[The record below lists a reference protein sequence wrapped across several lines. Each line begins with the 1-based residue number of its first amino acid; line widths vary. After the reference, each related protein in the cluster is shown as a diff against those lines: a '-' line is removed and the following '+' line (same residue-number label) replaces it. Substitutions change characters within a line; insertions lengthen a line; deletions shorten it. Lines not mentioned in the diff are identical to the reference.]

1 MFIAAAR
8 AIGVP
13 ARYVSGYLLLDTLEH
28 NAGHG
33 WAEVHLPGIGW
44 IAFDAS
50 HKICAT
56 DRYVRV
62 AIGPDYLDAA
72 PVRGTQTGGTGESLQ
87 ILVQVE
93 QGRSMTEA

>member
-1 MFIAAAR
+1 M
-8 AIGVP
+8 
-13 ARYVSGYLLLDTLEH
+13 
-28 NAGHG
+28 
-33 WAEVHLPGIGW
+33 
-44 IAFDAS
+44 
-50 HKICAT
+50 
-56 DRYVRV
+56 RV